1 MSEHLK
7 IDRICV
13 FCGSSPGSRPRYRDV
28 AIELGQEMA
37 ARQIALVYGGGG
49 IGIMGV
55 IANAVLAAGGE
66 AYGVI
71 PNGLAS
77 KEVAHPGLTQLE
89 VVGTMHERKARMA
102 DLADAFLALPG
113 GMGTFDELFEILTWA
128 QLGIHRKPIGLLN
141 VDHYFDPLLNMV
153 EHAVREG
160 FVSPA
165 HRQLLIVADTID
177 EWFSLLAQTARI
189 AAQEPLTPLTSPG
202 SWMGMDEI

>member
-1 MSEHLK
+1 
-7 IDRICV
+7 
-13 FCGSSPGSRPRYRDV
+13 
-28 AIELGQEMA
+28 MA

-160 FVSPA
+160 FVSPT
-165 HRQLLIVADTID
+165 HRQLLTVADTID
-177 EWFSLLAQTARI
+177 EWFSLLAQTAS
-189 AAQEPLTPLTSPG
+189 ASAHEPLTPPTRPI